1 MEKEELIP
9 KFTEALG
16 STQLQLTEQTM
27 DGFYEEVL
35 AEVGDD
41 DAKVNDA
48 FIERKINFLKKIN
61 GQLHAD
67 VSTQVEA
74 YKKSTSKVDPT
85 KPIDPPKP
93 KKGESEDVAALRK
106 EIETMKSA
114 QKTKETENAK
124 NAIKDSVK
132 SSFEANQK
140 KANLAVNPYFL
151 KQTLRDLKLPED
163 ISTVDVDKL
172 AKQLETEYNKA
183 LKEADFEGKGTPRFK
198 KEAGGVKGKT
208 AVEDYFAKKK
218 IKEHWDKKG

>member
-48 FIERKINFLKKIN
+48 FIERKVNFLKKMN

-74 YKKSTSKVDPT
+74 YKKSMSKVDPP
-85 KPIDPPKP
+85 KPTDPPKP
-93 KKGESEDVAALRK
+93 KKGESEEVAALRK
-106 EIETMKSA
+106 EVEEMKAA
-114 QKTKETENAK
+114 QKSKETENAK
-124 NAIKDSVK
+124 NAIKDSIK
-132 SSFEANQK
+132 NSFEANQK
-140 KANLAVNPYFL
+140 KANLTVNPYFL

-163 ISTVDVDKL
+163 IATADVDKL

-183 LKEADFEGKGTPRFK
+183 LKEADFEGKGTPKFK
-198 KEAGGVKGKT
+198 KEAGGAKGKT

-218 IKEHWDKKG
+218 IKEHWDKK